1 MVTAMNGFI
10 EVTDS
15 QDGFKLLL
23 SVSQIKSVIEMDDG
37 STCIEMIETRKGFDD
52 IVHCLEWYKDVVKF
66 LEVLKSSK

>member
-1 MVTAMNGFI
+1 MNGFI

-52 IVHCLEWYKDVVKF
+52 IVHCTEKYKDIVKL
-66 LEVLKSSK
+66 LEIPKSSN

>member
-1 MVTAMNGFI
+1 MNGFI

-52 IVHCLEWYKDVVKF
+52 IIHCAERYKDIVKLF
-66 LEVLKSSK
+66 NMHRASI

>member
-1 MVTAMNGFI
+1 MNGFI

-52 IVHCLEWYKDVVKF
+52 IVHCTEKYKDIVKL
-66 LEVLKSSK
+66 LEIPKPSN